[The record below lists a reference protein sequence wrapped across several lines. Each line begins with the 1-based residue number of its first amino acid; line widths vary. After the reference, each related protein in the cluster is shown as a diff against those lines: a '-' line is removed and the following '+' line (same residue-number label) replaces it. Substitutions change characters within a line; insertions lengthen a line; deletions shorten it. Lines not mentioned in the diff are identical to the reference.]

1 MDEREYTE
9 LRNQYR
15 AEMEQAQA
23 EIANLERQ
31 QSERKQQTSD
41 NPWLKNFGQ
50 FRGQMELTDE
60 LAHALIERVEVY
72 SDDRVEII
80 LKYQDEYQELAQL
93 LGIAEKAVA
102 P

>member
-1 MDEREYTE
+1 
-9 LRNQYR
+9 
-15 AEMEQAQA
+15 
-23 EIANLERQ
+23 
-31 QSERKQQTSD
+31 
-41 NPWLKNFGQ
+41 
-50 FRGQMELTDE
+50 MELTDE